1 MSLTSDPVPNVRLNV
16 ARTCEK
22 IAPSMK
28 PEVKA
33 KMKAS
38 LEALARDNDADV
50 KYFATKAIGSL

>member
-1 MSLTSDPVPNVRLNV
+1 MPNVRLNV

-28 PEVKA
+28 PEIKA
-33 KMKAS
+33 RMKSS
-38 LEALARDNDADV
+38 LETLAKDSDADV